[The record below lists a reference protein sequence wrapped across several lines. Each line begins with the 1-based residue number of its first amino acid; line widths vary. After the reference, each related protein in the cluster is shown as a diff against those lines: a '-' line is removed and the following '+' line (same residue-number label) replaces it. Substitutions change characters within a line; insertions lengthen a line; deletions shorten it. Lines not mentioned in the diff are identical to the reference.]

1 MTPSVPAPIPVR
13 VRQGTSHPR
22 PRREQG
28 KEEPTQDAEDTMS
41 PALETLVERFVP
53 ATTGQVRFQTL
64 GCRLNQSESEEA
76 VRSLTR
82 NGVVAATGRSAETGD
97 IVVVNTCTVTV
108 DAARS
113 SRKLIRKAAAAGAR
127 VVVTGCYATEA
138 PDVCGS
144 LPGVVQVLPN
154 QEKNNVVDAVTLLG
168 GPALFADEH
177 DDHEQH
183 AQAHHAASS
192 TTSGP
197 GGVLLPPAAQPVEAR
212 LRSAFKVQTG
222 CDEKCTFCIIPQ
234 TRGSLSSRSEKE
246 ILQGVR
252 DQVATGV
259 REVALTGVHLGK
271 YGADWGEPGALA
283 GLVRAILRSV
293 PELPWLRLSSIEAV
307 WVDDPLLDV
316 MAAFP
321 TRICPYLHIPLQ
333 SGDDEVLRQ
342 MQRPYHVAAYLG
354 TLDRARD
361 RLGADLGLS
370 ADVLVGFPGEDDDAF
385 ARTVETVRRAR
396 LTKLH
401 VFRYSPRPGT
411 PAAERPDQVSESV
424 KKQRSAFLR
433 DLGGVLS
440 LEFHE
445 SLQERLQPVLIE
457 RVEPLTE
464 QNMRVDA
471 SWSGANASHLR
482 SGANASHLRSGANAS
497 HLRSGANASYESDAV
512 LQGTTGNFVKV
523 LTRGPA
529 HLLGSV
535 VTVRVTEA
543 TKEGVRGMLV

>member
-82 NGVVAATGRSAETGD
+82 NGIVAATGRSAETGD

-154 QEKNNVVDAVTLLG
+154 QEKNNLVDAVTLLG
-168 GPALFADEH
+168 GPALFADEDDEH

-271 YGADWGEPGALA
+271 YGVDWGEPGALA

-401 VFRYSPRPGT
+401 VFRYSSRPGT

-464 QNMRVDA
+464 QNMRVDV

-482 SGANASHLRSGANAS
+482 SGANASH
-497 HLRSGANASYESDAV
+497 ESDAV

-543 TKEGVRGMLV
+543 KKEGVRGMLV